1 MSLYDALDQLLFT
14 IYGIP
19 AKHLHNVLKRMLRI
33 YKYKY
38 IYEKDIDIKK
48 TQNGS
53 CFYSDIRKC
62 LKKA

>member
-33 YKYKY
+33 YKY
-38 IYEKDIDIKK
+38 IYEKNIDIKK
-48 TQNGS
+48 IMAAVFIPILGS
-53 CFYSDIRKC
+53 V
-62 LKKA
+62 LKKKA